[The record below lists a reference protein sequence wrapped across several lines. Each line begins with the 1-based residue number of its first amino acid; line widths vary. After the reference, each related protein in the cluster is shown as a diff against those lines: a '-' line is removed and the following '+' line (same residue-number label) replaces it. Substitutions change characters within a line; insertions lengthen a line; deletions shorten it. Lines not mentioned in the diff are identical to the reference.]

1 MNYLCD
7 ISTFKLKAIQI
18 CIKYLHMTPEWA
30 ISPQSKCIINFFT
43 KYLNSIFQLI
53 FFVLCLPP
61 PDTTDV
67 MLSFSQLETN

>member
-1 MNYLCD
+1 
-7 ISTFKLKAIQI
+7 
-18 CIKYLHMTPEWA
+18 MTPEWA
-30 ISPQSKCIINFFT
+30 ISPQSQRTINLFT